1 MKICRLLLLF
11 WLAAVS
17 AAAQDLSLKPVTDS
31 LSRPVSMPKVRVRTI
46 ALGSGQ
52 ILDTYLSPEKYN
64 GLSLRYTVSE
74 ERAFARHRQLS
85 QRFTH
90 EGSFE
95 HLRNRA
101 DNNTETGGRYF
112 FCYGL
117 LWHKPLFDERFRV
130 YGGGEAEAEVGFL
143 YNMRNQNNPAQAR
156 LAMRL
161 AAVVGAG
168 YRFTWRHDKT
178 CVLGYEAAIPLAGLM
193 FSPYYGQSYYEIFNR
208 GNYHH
213 NAVPTSFVNAPSFRH
228 QLTFDFPVSRLILR
242 VGYRGDFRQ
251 AKVNGLRYHDYS
263 HALVIGVVSRFSV
276 TRLSL

>member
-1 MKICRLLLLF
+1 MSI
-11 WLAAVS
+11 
-17 AAAQDLSLKPVTDS
+17 
-31 LSRPVSMPKVRVRTI
+31 PKVRVRTV
-46 ALGSGQ
+46 AVGSGQ

-64 GLSLRYTVSE
+64 GLSLRYAVSE
-74 ERAFARHRQLS
+74 EKAFARHRQLS

-95 HLRNRA
+95 HLRNHA

-112 FCYGL
+112 FRYDL
-117 LWHKPLFDERFRV
+117 LWHKPLFNGRFRV
-130 YGGGEAEAEVGFL
+130 HGGGEAEAEVGFL

-156 LAMRL
+156 LAMRF

-168 YRFTWRHDKT
+168 YRFAWRNDKT
-178 CVLGYEAAIPLAGLM
+178 CVLGYEAAIPLAGIM

-208 GNYHH
+208 GDYHH
-213 NAVPTSFVNAPSFRH
+213 NAVPTSFVSAPSFRH

-263 HALVIGVVSRFSV
+263 HALVIGVVSRFSII
-276 TRLSL
+276 RLSL